1 MTLATVVLRSHL
13 VEETFRL
20 WASNIRFGRKALK
33 LTQAGL
39 AKRVGVAQQTVAKWE
54 AGDPPRDEHK
64 VAIAEALAQDV
75 RQLFPLT
82 RSAA

>member
-1 MTLATVVLRSHL
+1 M
-13 VEETFRL
+13 EETFRL
-20 WASNIRFGRKALK
+20 WASNIRFGRRALRM
-33 LTQAGL
+33 TQSVL
-39 AKRVGVAQQTVAKWE
+39 AQKVGVAQQTVAKWE

-64 VAIAEALAQDV
+64 VAIAEALRQDV

>member
-1 MTLATVVLRSHL
+1 MVRSVL

-20 WASNIRFGRKALK
+20 WASNIRFGRRALK
-33 LTQAGL
+33 MTQATL
-39 AKRVGVAQQTVAKWE
+39 ARQVGVSQQTVAKWE

-64 VAIAEALAQDV
+64 VAVAKALMQDV
-75 RQLFPLT
+75 RQMFPLT